1 MNICVL
7 ASGKG
12 SNFNNILQKISEGFL
27 KSKVTLLISDKP
39 DSNAVQIAHDNNIPI
54 EIINK
59 ELFSDVKEYDKVF
72 LNVINSHNIDLIVMA
87 GYIKKLPDI
96 VVDKYE
102 HKIINIHPSLLPAY
116 GGKGMYG
123 MNVHRAVIN
132 AQEKLSGIT
141 IHFVTRDYDSGEI
154 IFQKSIDVENDD
166 ENFLMEKV
174 QALEYKYYPEIIKL
188 FEEEKIKLKQNFNMS
203 F

>member
-1 MNICVL
+1 MNICIL

-39 DSNAVQIAHDNNIPI
+39 DSYAVQIAHDNNIPV

-59 ELFSDVKEYDKVF
+59 ELFPDIKEYNNFFVSV
-72 LNVINSHNIDLIVMA
+72 LNSHNIDLIVMA

-123 MNVHRAVIN
+123 MNVHRAVID
-132 AQEKLSGIT
+132 AGEKLSGIT

-166 ENFLMEKV
+166 ENSLMEKV

-188 FEEEKIKLKQNFNMS
+188 FEEGKIKLKQDFNMS

>member
-12 SNFNNILQKISEGFL
+12 SNFNNILKKISEGFL
-27 KSKVTLLISDKP
+27 KSKVVLLISDKP
-39 DSNAVQIAHDNNIPI
+39 DSYAVQIARENGIPV

-59 ELFSDVKEYDKVF
+59 DLFPDSKNYEDVF
-72 LNVINSHNIDLIVMA
+72 LNFLNEHNIDLIVMA
-87 GYIKKLPDI
+87 GYIKKLPDS

-132 AQEKLSGIT
+132 AGEKHSGIT
-141 IHFVTRDYDSGEI
+141 IHYVTRDYDSGEI
-154 IFQKSIDVENDD
+154 IFQKTIDVENDD
-166 ENFLMEKV
+166 ENSLMEKI
-174 QALEYKYYPEIIKL
+174 QALEYKYYPEVIRL
-188 FEEEKIKLKQNFNMS
+188 FEEGKIKTTLTHPVS
-203 F
+203 G

>member
-1 MNICVL
+1 LNICVL

-27 KSKVTLLISDKP
+27 KSKVTLLISDKA
-39 DSNAVQIAHDNNIPI
+39 DSYAVQIARDNNIPV
-54 EIINK
+54 EIITK
-59 ELFSDVKEYDKVF
+59 DLFPDSKEYDNAF
-72 LNVINSHNIDLIVMA
+72 LNVLANYKADLIVLA
-87 GYIKKLPDI
+87 GFIKKLPDI
-96 VVDKYE
+96 VIGAYE
-102 HKIINIHPSLLPAY
+102 YKIINIHPSLLPAY

-132 AQEKLSGIT
+132 SGEKHSGIS

-166 ENFLMEKV
+166 ENSLKEKV

-188 FEEEKIKLKQNFNMS
+188 FEEGKIKTTKPEHIN
-203 F
+203 